1 MLQDSPD
8 SNLVISL
15 PSGCANKTSLHPD
28 YGPRDSSVAQDLMG
42 HITLQCMQ
50 KCRAALDDLS
60 LEEHGIDGP
69 RPQRAR
75 VLAGSWGLS
84 K

>member
-1 MLQDSPD
+1 MLRSRGLDRF
-8 SNLVISL
+8 
-15 PSGCANKTSLHPD
+15 

-69 RPQRAR
+69 RPQRAG

-84 K
+84 KWMLGFLDGI